1 MASVGRMAS
10 ISIASPV
17 VKVQSTA
24 PATTQ
29 AQAPVAAQSNVA
41 MGAADMYNLVP
52 NENDL
57 SHLFNW
63 GISTPSRMAFW
74 GGGAIRRF
82 FVSLVTGIPS
92 TALKAY
98 AQEASLCSVPGMR
111 SDWAAE
117 LYQVGIAGPMELS
130 MFGGSGIGASIQQGT
145 LFAQVAAKAI
155 ELSANTGRPYDP
167 PGPSDIA
174 NIARAAVGMSD
185 SVS

>member
-57 SHLFNW
+57 SHLFSW

>member
-1 MASVGRMAS
+1 MASVGRMAP
-10 ISIASPV
+10 ISIAAPV
-17 VKVQSTA
+17 VRVQSS
-24 PATTQ
+24 TQ
-29 AQAPVAAQSNVA
+29 AAQPAPAPVAAQGNSS

-52 NENDL
+52 NQNDL
-57 SHLFNW
+57 SHLFSW

-82 FVSLVTGIPS
+82 FVSLVTGIPG

-130 MFGGSGIGASIQQGT
+130 MYGGSGIAASIQQGT

-155 ELSANTGRPYDP
+155 EMSANTGRPYDP

-174 NIARAAVGMSD
+174 NIAQAAVGMSD